1 MDFRYFVNT
10 KDSLLFTEDEAWFSS
25 HVKTWWI
32 YNCVFGNCGVR
43 KLIFL
48 YKIIEISLES
58 EYPFPKSNKDQSGS
72 NNNIKSS
79 GWNTIELAPALTT
92 SSQKL
97 KSPRFTREPPSPPP
111 PPPLPHWPAPQPLSG
126 LGLHSKTRTTA
137 LPLNPQRPNY
147 SDCWRNHKKMQ
158 SYFALIE
165 DVFNTLQGPLR
176 PHYESDETAKPLQRE
191 FKTYICVWQRRRALW
206 SGGLDAL
213 TGGGG
218 GVNSE
223 MSHLWNNTHKT
234 NRSLTNVKTFWFVGK
249 QQHFNAV
256 DIRGAASLPGSRAR
270 LNKATC

>member
-1 MDFRYFVNT
+1 MKHDWAGSCSYHFLPEAEIP
-10 KDSLLFTEDEAWFSS
+10 SLHQRAPITTTTAA
-25 HVKTWWI
+25 TA
-32 YNCVFGNCGVR
+32 
-43 KLIFL
+43 
-48 YKIIEISLES
+48 SLT
-58 EYPFPKSNKDQSGS
+58 G
-72 NNNIKSS
+72 
-79 GWNTIELAPALTT
+79 
-92 SSQKL
+92 
-97 KSPRFTREPPSPPP
+97 PS
-111 PPPLPHWPAPQPLSG
+111 APQPLSG

-147 SDCWRNHKKMQ
+147 SDCWRNHKNMQ

-165 DVFNTLQGPLR
+165 DVFNTLQGLLR

-256 DIRGAASLPGSRAR
+256 DIRGAASFPGSRAR